1 MFFVPLL
8 VAFLTSLA
16 VGELILRTRHLHGHV
31 TVDGTIGTQKIHR
44 GEVPRIGGLAV
55 GIGLLAGGLWM
66 SLVGSDQWW
75 VFAACAV
82 PVFAAG
88 FWEDLTKRVSVRTRL
103 LATIVAGMVFSQATG
118 YSLHHLGIPGVDS
131 FLAVPL
137 IALFFTG
144 FAVGGVANALN
155 IIDGCNGLASG
166 AGMILLGA
174 FGVIAWQAGD
184 TALTL
189 VSLTT
194 LCAVGGFFAL
204 NFPGGRIFLGD
215 AGAYSIGFLLA
226 ALAVA
231 LPARN
236 PEISPV
242 IGLLVLVYPV
252 SETVFSILRRMG
264 RGNGAVGRPDRQ
276 HLHSIVF
283 RALNGVIE
291 NKTYRNSTSAAVLWL
306 LPLVSSMMAIMVARD
321 STAEVL
327 AVTLI
332 NALLYRGAYS
342 VAVARA
348 RARRRL
354 GVAGPE

>member
-1 MFFVPLL
+1 MLFVPLL

-16 VGELILRTRHLHGHV
+16 IGGVILRTRHLHGQF
-31 TVDGTIGTQKIHR
+31 TVDGTIGAQKIHR

-55 GIGLLAGGLWM
+55 GVGLLAGGLWM
-66 SLVGSDQWW
+66 SLAGVNQWW
-75 VFAACAV
+75 LFAVCAV
-82 PVFAAG
+82 PVFIAG
-88 FWEDLTKRVSVRTRL
+88 FWEDLTKRVSVMTRL
-103 LATIVAGMVFSQATG
+103 LATIMAGMIFSNATG
-118 YSLHHLGIPGVDS
+118 YALHHLDIPGVDS
-131 FLAVPL
+131 ILAVPL
-137 IALFFTG
+137 VALFFTG
-144 FAVGGVANALN
+144 FAIGGVANALN

-174 FGVIAWQAGD
+174 FGLIAWQAGD
-184 TALTL
+184 IALMS

-204 NFPGGRIFLGD
+204 NFPSGRIFLGD

-236 PEISPV
+236 PEISPI
-242 IGLLVLVYPV
+242 IGLLVLIYPV

-291 NKTYRNSTSAAVLWL
+291 NKTHRNSTSAAVLWL
-306 LPLVSSMMAIMVARD
+306 LPLISSVMAVVVARD

-327 AVTLI
+327 AVTLL
-332 NALLYRGAYS
+332 NVLLYRGAYGL
-342 VAVARA
+342 AVARA
-348 RARRRL
+348 RVRRRL
-354 GVAGPE
+354 GGVGSN